1 MKYLE
6 VGTRERWMEKL
17 KLSRSIVHGSDQQWR
32 SWPSN
37 APGLRR
43 QGNQRP
49 WHGAAHLRCLV
60 DRRRCALVRARR
72 ISNKKVARTRLRLAI
87 RQVSYSCKELVS
99 GSPSRSRQT
108 PYINY
113 RGRLLCL
120 KKMHPVACEG
130 SRHYRFMILPSFAI
144 AWIIIDAN
152 HETI

>member
-72 ISNKKVARTRLRLAI
+72 ISNKKVARTRLRL
-87 RQVSYSCKELVS
+87 
-99 GSPSRSRQT
+99 RS
-108 PYINY
+108 
-113 RGRLLCL
+113 GRLVTPVRSSFLVPPRGPDKHPILIIDVASSAL